1 MTFKEELKADI
12 DNVFLNLDDFGED
25 HTIEGKPLI
34 CMFDD
39 DELKERQG
47 TNDLAVS
54 ESSQILFAKEQDLP
68 KRKVAGDKLVIDG
81 KVYVV
86 DDWKVNLGMIE
97 AALHCAESH

>member
-12 DNVFLNLDDFGED
+12 DNIFLNLEDFGEE
-25 HTIEGKPLI
+25 HIIEGKSLI
-34 CMFDD
+34 CMFDE

-54 ESSQILFAKEQDLP
+54 DSSLILFAREQDLA
-68 KRKVAGDKLVIDG
+68 KRRVAGDSLVIDG

-97 AALHCAESH
+97 AALHRAESH